1 MGSFQEKGFPFCFE
15 RRKEMS
21 EKMAGIFALN
31 VINEKDY
38 MEINGKRIE
47 RKEYNG
53 VPILTSWDIAKIH
66 GKETKR
72 INEQFKRNYKRFEEG
87 ADYFWVTRE
96 YFSEPPRATL
106 KNIPNNIKQIPV
118 YTRRGY
124 IKLTKTFSDDLSWKI
139 QDILI
144 DVYFNTEKF
153 IEAVQ
158 NGEIEIRRKEEPT
171 EFEMRKLENE
181 SEMIRL
187 EKAKLLERLAN
198 NITNE
203 KMKNTLI
210 IHSAN
215 TVTGQLLLEPEKAE
229 RRSYTAGEIS
239 EMLKERYDID
249 ITVNMLG
256 RISTKYGMKTEEY
269 GYLAYDKAKTSV
281 KQVETFRYFENAVPK
296 FYEIIKEHYSV
307 KYL

>member
-1 MGSFQEKGFPFCFE
+1 
-15 RRKEMS
+15 MS
-21 EKMAGIFALN
+21 EKMAGIFAIN
-31 VINEKDY
+31 VVNEKDY

-47 RKEYNG
+47 KKEDNG
-53 VPILTSWDIAKIH
+53 VPVLTSWDIAEIH
-66 GKETKR
+66 GKEMR
-72 INEQFKRNYKRFEEG
+72 RVNENFKYVREKLILNE
-87 ADYFWVTRE
+87 DYFIIERDK
-96 YFSEPPRATL
+96 FSETDFPIQ
-106 KNIPNNIKQIPV
+106 NFIPNNVKEIPLF
-118 YTRRGY
+118 TETGY
-124 IKLTKTFSDDLSWKI
+124 MMLCKTFGDDFSW
-139 QDILI
+139 QLQRFL
-144 DVYFNTEKF
+144 VRNYFNMQKL
-153 IEAVQ
+153 IHSIQ
-158 NGEIEIRRKEEPT
+158 NGEIEIRRKKEPT
-171 EFEMRKLENE
+171 EFEIRKLENE

-198 NITNE
+198 GITNE

-239 EMLKERYDID
+239 EMLKERYDIE
-249 ITVNMLG
+249 ITVNMIG
-256 RISTKYGMKTEEY
+256 RIATKHNLKTEEY

-281 KQVETFRYFENAVPK
+281 KQVETFRYFENSVPK